1 MLSWIKGLFA
11 EWEARRQE
19 ELRMQKIKRIC
30 TIVVCA
36 VVLIAGAVVV
46 GKVKSLFA
54 GAEEEERPFWHFW

>member
-1 MLSWIKGLFA
+1 
-11 EWEARRQE
+11 
-19 ELRMQKIKRIC
+19 MQKIKRIC

-54 GAEEEERPFWHFW
+54 GAEEEEHPFWHFW